1 LAEDASAPDEGR
13 WQDLVKQLGD
23 DRFAAREAAD
33 RQLRSLGQPVLP
45 FLSQLDRRRLDA
57 EQRLRVDAIRGELLS
72 VGEDTP
78 HRAASRM
85 LYDRSTW
92 LVLIARE
99 DAAQRA
105 AAARHLCKLCPEA
118 VVFDPKAE
126 PVVRRVQLK
135 QLRQQL
141 AHD

>member
-1 LAEDASAPDEGR
+1 
-13 WQDLVKQLGD
+13 
-23 DRFAAREAAD
+23 
-33 RQLRSLGQPVLP
+33 
-45 FLSQLDRRRLDA
+45 
-57 EQRLRVDAIRGELLS
+57 
-72 VGEDTP
+72 
-78 HRAASRM
+78 M
-85 LYDRSTW
+85 LYDRGAW

-118 VVFDPKAE
+118 VAFDPQAA